1 MPIRLTSP
9 VPEASPLVA
18 KKLLMI
24 FKDKKMFAF
33 SGKMGAGK
41 TTFIKHLCKQLGAGD
56 IAVSPS
62 FSIVN
67 EYTTKDGNTLYHF
80 DFYRIKD
87 IKEVFDIGYEEYFY
101 SGNYCFIEWPE
112 KIKELL
118 PDNCVYIR
126 IEDPV
131 DDQSRTLVFDTDD
144 DKR

>member
-1 MPIRLTSP
+1 MPVRLTSP

-24 FKDKKMFAF
+24 FRGRKIFAF
-33 SGKMGAGK
+33 SGKLGAGK
-41 TTFIKHLCKQLGAGD
+41 TTFIGHLCQQLQVVD
-56 IAVSPS
+56 LPVSPS

-67 EYTTKDGNTLYHF
+67 EYRTRSGDPIYHF

-87 IKEVFDIGYEEYFY
+87 IREAYDIGYEEYFF

-118 PDNCVYIR
+118 PENCVYIR
-126 IEDPV
+126 IQDPT
-131 DDQSRTLVFDTDD
+131 DDESRTLVFDTGE
-144 DKR
+144 